1 MERQIKKWFS
11 ILFCAGLIVTMGVCL
26 IKPAVYFSENENRV
40 LAQMPKLTAESA
52 LNGSFTKG
60 LEEYTTDQF
69 PGRDFIVR
77 VKAHIERAAG
87 KQENNGV
94 FFAQDGY
101 LIEKPSTQD
110 LKVATGSVNAVKKLG
125 SLGSYN
131 VSLLLVP
138 TAYEVL
144 QEKLPAH
151 TYTPVQQRVA
161 QLAAD
166 TLSGS
171 GVTFVDPTD
180 ALKAQKEDY
189 LYFRTD
195 HHQTARGSFLVYE
208 ELCKKLGITPYAED
222 DFVKEDVSDAF
233 YGTTWSKAALFDV
246 EPDTVSLYRPK
257 FDISYSVNYVLENK
271 QADSL
276 YEMSWLDSKDKYS
289 VFFDGNHP
297 VVTIDTSNQNGK
309 SIAIFKDSYANSIV
323 PFLANHYERVHL
335 IDLRY
340 FNANPLEYLD
350 TNGIQDVLVLYNTAN
365 FTTDVNVVKLGAFIQ

>member
-1 MERQIKKWFS
+1 MERQVKKWFS
-11 ILFCAGLIVTMGVCL
+11 IVFCAILIVTMGVCL
-26 IKPAVYFSENENRV
+26 LKPAASFSENENRT
-40 LAQMPKLTAESA
+40 LAQMPKLSVESV
-52 LNGSFTKG
+52 LSGSFMKG

-69 PGRDFIVR
+69 PVRDQIVS
-77 VKAHIERAAG
+77 VKAHMERMSG

-94 FFAQDGY
+94 FFAKDGY

-110 LKVATGSVNAVKKLG
+110 LKVATGSINAVKKLG
-125 SLGSYN
+125 MLGRYN

-151 TYTPVQQRVA
+151 TYTPVQRQVA
-161 QLAAD
+161 QLAED
-166 TLSGS
+166 SLSGF

-180 ALKAQKEDY
+180 ALMARKDDY
-189 LYFRTD
+189 IYFRTD
-195 HHQTARGSFLVYE
+195 HHQTAQGSFLVYE
-208 ELCKKLGITPYAED
+208 ALCKKLGITPYAED
-222 DFVKEDVSDAF
+222 DFVKENVSNKF
-233 YGTTWSKAALFDV
+233 YGTMWSKAALFDA

-257 FDISYSVNYVLENK
+257 FDIDYDVNYVLENK
-271 QADSL
+271 QSDSM

-297 VVTIDTSNQNGK
+297 IVTIGTSNKNGK
-309 SIAIFKDSYANSIV
+309 SIAVFKDSYANSIV
-323 PFLANHYERVHL
+323 PLLANHYEQVHM

-350 TNGIQDVLVLYNTAN
+350 SNGISDVLVLYNTAN
-365 FTTDVNVVKLGAFIQ
+365 FTTDVNVVKLGAFIK